1 MKKMGRVIATF
12 FGLGFFPLAPGTAA
26 SLVVVL
32 LYKFYLSRL
41 AWPYI
46 LLILFLL
53 TILGV
58 ISSTAYSREL
68 REKDPRRIV
77 VDEAC
82 GQLFIL
88 LCVPPTWAGLAIS
101 FALFRF
107 FDILKPFPVS
117 QTERLPEGWGIMADD
132 YAAAAMAKII
142 LHLYLYLK

>member
-1 MKKMGRVIATF
+1 MKKIGRVIATF

-26 SLVVVL
+26 SLTVVL
-32 LYKFYLSRL
+32 LYKFCLSRL
-41 AWPYI
+41 PWPYV
-46 LLILFLL
+46 LLLLFLL

-68 REKDPRRIV
+68 GEEDPRKNV

-82 GQLFIL
+82 GQLFVL
-88 LCVPPTWAGLAIS
+88 FLVPPTWAALAIS

-107 FDILKPFPVS
+107 FDIVKPYPVS
-117 QTERLPEGWGIMADD
+117 KAERLPEGWGIMADD
-132 YAAAAMAKII
+132 FVAAVMAKII